1 MTATKHMLKK
11 ALIVAGILLSTFF
24 VGLSIYRFFYK
35 EHVIYE
41 MKIEVENDS
50 DYKIAVTCRPDDAFS
65 YYMYIVATRNGM
77 EVGRSAMP
85 VKGLDL
91 LVECTEGYAVRSIR
105 LEERNTKALIQ
116 FKDGEVMEVPVS
128 FMEYSPEK

>member
-1 MTATKHMLKK
+1 MMPATKRALKK
-11 ALIVAGILLSTFF
+11 TLIVAGILLPSLFA
-24 VGLSIYRFFYK
+24 GLFIYRFFYK

-41 MKIEVENDS
+41 MAVEDDG
-50 DYKIAVTCRPDDAFS
+50 DYYKVAVTCRPDTAFS
-65 YYMYIVATRNGM
+65 YYMYVVATRSGI

-91 LVECTEGYAVRSIR
+91 LVECTEGYAVRR
-105 LEERNTKALIQ
+105 MNLEERNTKARIQ

-128 FMEYSPEK
+128 FMHYPPEK